1 MLRINRVS
9 DRGIKYTEGI
19 RLHQGEKMLQ
29 VNDVFLQFGGR
40 KLFEDVNLKFTDG
53 NCYGIIGANGAG
65 KSTFLKILSG
75 DLEPTRGTVSKGK
88 DQRISVL
95 NQNQN
100 DFDEYTVM
108 RTVLMGHKKLVEI
121 MDKKD
126 ALYAKP
132 DFSEEDGNLAAE
144 LETEFAELGG
154 WEAESDAASLLNEL
168 KFGEEYHNMLMS
180 ELDGKQ
186 KVKILLAQALFGN
199 PDILILDE
207 PTNNLD
213 AKSIMWLE
221 NFLLDFKNT
230 IIIVSHNR
238 HFLNKVCTHICDV
251 DYGHINMYVGNYDF
265 WYETNQLLA
274 KQAREANKKAEA
286 RAKELQ
292 EFIARFSANA
302 SKSRQATSRKKEL
315 EKLTLEDIKPSMRK
329 YPYINFEFEQE
340 LGKDILTVE
349 GLTKKGFFEDVTF
362 TVQKGEKIA
371 FLSDKS
377 INISMLF
384 DILMGIEKADAG
396 TFKWGKTVVNSYVPQ
411 NFDKFFDGV
420 QLSLVEWINQY
431 AVKDHTE
438 SYLRGWLGRMLFS
451 GEEAKKKACVLS
463 GGEKVRCMMAR
474 AMLQGGNFVI
484 LDEPTN
490 HLDLEAIT
498 SLNKG
503 MINFKG
509 GLMFASHDQELMQTV
524 ANRIIEINGTKTF
537 DKLTTYEEYLD
548 MTE

>member
-1 MLRINRVS
+1 
-9 DRGIKYTEGI
+9 
-19 RLHQGEKMLQ
+19 MLQ

-40 KLFEDVNLKFTDG
+40 KLFEDVNLKFTDN

-75 DLEPTRGTVSKGK
+75 ALEPTRGSVSVGK
-88 DQRISVL
+88 NQRISVL

-100 DFDEYTVM
+100 DFDDCTVM
-108 RTVLMGHKKLVEI
+108 RTVLMGHKRLVEI
-121 MDKKD
+121 MDQKD
-126 ALYAKP
+126 SLYCKE
-132 DFSEEDGNLAAE
+132 DFSEEDGILASE

-154 WEAESDAASLLNEL
+154 WEAESEAASLLNEL
-168 KFGEEYHNMLMS
+168 KFGEEYHDKLMG

-349 GLTKKGFFEDVTF
+349 GLTKKGFFEDVSF
-362 TVQKGEKIA
+362 TLQKGEKVA

-377 INISMLF
+377 INVSMLF
-384 DILMGIEKADAG
+384 DILMGIEKADSG
-396 TFKWGKTVVNSYVPQ
+396 TFKWGKTVNLSYVPQ
-411 NFDKFFDGV
+411 NFDDFFDGV

-451 GEEAKKKACVLS
+451 GDEAKKKACVLS

-498 SLNKG
+498 ALNKG

-509 GLMFASHDQELMQTV
+509 GMMFASHDQELMQTV
-524 ANRIIEINGTKTF
+524 ATRIIEINGTKTF
-537 DKLTTYEEYLD
+537 DKLTTYEEYLEL
-548 MTE
+548 TE

>member
-1 MLRINRVS
+1 
-9 DRGIKYTEGI
+9 
-19 RLHQGEKMLQ
+19 MLQ

-40 KLFEDVNLKFTDG
+40 KLFEDVNLKFTDN

-75 DLEPTRGTVSKGK
+75 ALEPTRGSVSVGK
-88 DQRISVL
+88 NQRISVL

-100 DFDEYTVM
+100 DFDDCTVM
-108 RTVLMGHKKLVEI
+108 RTVLMGHKRLVDI
-121 MDKKD
+121 MDQKD
-126 ALYAKP
+126 ALYCKE
-132 DFSEEDGNLAAE
+132 DFSEEDGILASE

-154 WEAESDAASLLNEL
+154 WEAESEAASLLNEL
-168 KFGEEYHNMLMS
+168 KFGEEFHDKLMG

-349 GLTKKGFFEDVTF
+349 GLTKKGFFEDVSF
-362 TVQKGEKIA
+362 TLQKGEKVA

-377 INISMLF
+377 INVSMLF
-384 DILMGIEKADAG
+384 DILMGIEKADSG
-396 TFKWGKTVVNSYVPQ
+396 TFKWGKTINLSYVPQ
-411 NFDKFFDGV
+411 NFDNFFDGV

-451 GEEAKKKACVLS
+451 GDEAKKKACVLS

-498 SLNKG
+498 ALNKG

-509 GLMFASHDQELMQTV
+509 GMMFASHDQELMQTV

-537 DKLTTYEEYLD
+537 DKLTTYEEYLEL
-548 MTE
+548 TE

>member
-1 MLRINRVS
+1 
-9 DRGIKYTEGI
+9 
-19 RLHQGEKMLQ
+19 MLQ
-29 VNDVFLQFGGR
+29 VNDLMMQFGGR

-75 DLEPTRGTVSKGK
+75 ALEPSKGSVSVGK
-88 DQRISVL
+88 NQRISVL

-100 DFDEYTVM
+100 DYDDCTVM
-108 RTVLMGHKKLVEI
+108 RTVLTGHKRLIEI
-121 MDKKD
+121 MDEKD
-126 ALYAKP
+126 ALYLKE
-132 DFSEEDGNLAAE
+132 DFDEKDGIRASE
-144 LETEFAELGG
+144 LENEFAELGG
-154 WEAESDAASLLNEL
+154 WEAESEAASLLNEL
-168 KFGEEYHNMLMS
+168 KFGEEYHDKLMS

-199 PDILILDE
+199 PDVLILDE

-213 AKSIMWLE
+213 AKSILWLE
-221 NFLLDFKNT
+221 KFLMDFKNT

-251 DYGHINMYVGNYDF
+251 DYGQINLFVGNYDF

-274 KQAREANKKAEA
+274 KQAREANKKAET

-302 SKSRQATSRKKEL
+302 SKAKQATARKKEL

-340 LGKDILTVE
+340 PGKEILVVE
-349 GLTKKGFFEDVTF
+349 GLTKKGYFEDLSF
-362 TVQKGEKIA
+362 TVQRGQKIA

-377 INISMLF
+377 LAVSMLF
-384 DILMGIEKADAG
+384 EILTGNETADSG
-396 TFKWGKTVVNSYVPQ
+396 TYAWGKTMTVSYLPQ
-411 NFDKFFDGV
+411 NFDDFFDGV
-420 QLSLVEWINQY
+420 QMSLVDWLNQY
-431 AVKDHTE
+431 SKDHTE
-438 SYLRGWLGRMLFS
+438 SYLRSWLGRMLFS
-451 GEEAKKKACVLS
+451 GEEAKKKASVLS
-463 GGEKVRCMMAR
+463 GGEKVRCMLAR
-474 AMLQGGNFVI
+474 AMLQGGNFLI

-498 SLNKG
+498 ALNKG

-509 GLMFASHDQELMQTV
+509 SLLFASHDQELMQT
-524 ANRIIEINGTKTF
+524 AADRIIEIDGVSGKKVF
-537 DKLTTYEEYLD
+537 DKLTTYEEYLE
-548 MTE
+548 MQE

>member
-1 MLRINRVS
+1 
-9 DRGIKYTEGI
+9 
-19 RLHQGEKMLQ
+19 MLQ

-40 KLFEDVNLKFTDG
+40 KLFEDVNLKFTDN

-75 DLEPTRGTVSKGK
+75 DLEPTRGTVSVGK
-88 DQRISVL
+88 NQRISVL

-108 RTVLMGHKKLVEI
+108 RTVLMGHKRLVEI

-132 DFSEEDGNLAAE
+132 DFNEEDGNLAAE
-144 LETEFAELGG
+144 LETEFSELGG
-154 WEAESDAASLLNEL
+154 WEAESEAASLLNEL
-168 KFGEEYHNMLMS
+168 KFGEEYHDMLMG

-349 GLTKKGFFEDVTF
+349 GLTKKGFFEDVSF
-362 TVQKGEKIA
+362 TIQKGEKVA

-384 DILMGIEKADAG
+384 DVLMGLEQADGG
-396 TFKWGKTVVNSYVPQ
+396 TFKWGKTVRLSYVPQ
-411 NFDKFFDGV
+411 NFDDFFDGV

-498 SLNKG
+498 ALNKG

-509 GLMFASHDQELMQTV
+509 GLFFASHDQELMQTV
-524 ANRIIEINGTKTF
+524 ADRIIEINGTKTF
-537 DKLTTYEEYLD
+537 DKLTTYEEYLE

>member
-1 MLRINRVS
+1 
-9 DRGIKYTEGI
+9 
-19 RLHQGEKMLQ
+19 MLQ

-75 DLEPTRGTVSKGK
+75 ALEPTRGTVSIGK

-100 DFDEYTVM
+100 DFDQYTVM
-108 RTVLMGHKKLVEI
+108 RTVLMGHKKLVDI
-121 MDKKD
+121 MDRKD

-168 KFGEEYHNMLMS
+168 KFGEEYHDKLMS

-315 EKLTLEDIKPSMRK
+315 EKLTLEDIKPSLRK
-329 YPYINFEFEQE
+329 YPYINFDFEQE

-349 GLTKKGFFEDVTF
+349 GLTKKGYFEDITF

-384 DILMGIEKADAG
+384 DVLMGIEQPDSG

-537 DKLTTYEEYLD
+537 DKLTTYEDYLE